1 MARRLSYLT
10 IIPTILHDAL
20 VGPRFAIILL
30 KRRWASIQMPAS
42 EELFYEITVN
52 PEWLE
57 VDFLEFDATLRTVL
71 EPFQQNM
78 PIPITFISD
87 GGRARVFTLDY
98 RQSGI
103 VGKGLGQWIR
113 KMNALW
119 LGFSVVSADPLTCRL
134 VPLEPS
140 PPITTS
146 ASSSWELAEFEELV
160 KSFPASPALSL
171 PYQTVG
177 LRDTALELALTPG
190 FDRLLAPDVV
200 RGVEPFDYQRRTVT
214 KVLQQ
219 MRGRALLCDEV
230 GLGKTVE
237 AGLIALEYFLRG
249 LVQRI
254 LVLTPPSL
262 VSQWKEEMERK
273 FNLSFV
279 SHEDPAFRQSE
290 NPFHEIPL
298 LIVSIDTAKRP
309 GWSEKLLSASYDL
322 IIVDEAH
329 HVRNPQ
335 TLAYRL
341 INNLSKKYL
350 LLLTATPVENRLDDL
365 FHLITLLAPGQLQTQ
380 STFRRQFGGGKE
392 GLLPKNTETLRRLL
406 SRVMIRNKRS
416 NTGVI
421 TTKRTAVT
429 LECEL
434 NARERQ
440 FYDDV
445 TQFVR
450 DRYRSNFSG
459 QRGSSPVLTPFTLKV
474 LQKEL
479 GSSPLASLP
488 TLLKLADHDGVSA
501 AIQAQLLRFA
511 QQARELG
518 HGAKFVV
525 LTGLLKHLPSE
536 KVVIFTGFRDT
547 QKSLVDYLQ
556 QEGIPCASFHGGMKR
571 QDKEDAIRHFQ
582 DAVPVLVSTESGGEG
597 RNLQFCHVMVNFD
610 LPWNPLRIEQRIG
623 RLHRIGQQ
631 ENVRIYNLSAADT
644 IEAEV
649 LTLLDAKINLFELVV
664 GELDM
669 ILGRLT
675 KPADFEDM
683 VMETVMAAQD
693 SHDLKQRMDALGEEL
708 REAKKHYDQVKH
720 LDENLFERLVADDA

>member
-1 MARRLSYLT
+1 
-10 IIPTILHDAL
+10 
-20 VGPRFAIILL
+20 
-30 KRRWASIQMPAS
+30 MPIS
-42 EELFYEITVN
+42 EELFYEISVN

-57 VDFLEFDATLRTVL
+57 VDFLEFDATLGTVL
-71 EPFQQNM
+71 EPFRQNT
-78 PIPITFISD
+78 PRPITFISE
-87 GGRARVFTLDY
+87 GSSAKTFTLDY
-98 RQSGI
+98 EQGGI
-103 VGKGLGQWIR
+103 VGKGLGKWIR

-140 PPITTS
+140 PPIKMS
-146 ASSSWELAEFEELV
+146 ASSPVEQGEVEKLV
-160 KSFPASPALSL
+160 NSFSVGPALSM
-171 PYQTVG
+171 PYQALG
-177 LRDTALELALTPG
+177 LRDTALELALKPG

-279 SHEDPAFRQSE
+279 SHEDPSFRQSE
-290 NPFHEIPL
+290 NPFHDIPFL
-298 LIVSIDTAKRP
+298 VVSIDTAKRP
-309 GWSEKLLSASYDL
+309 FWSEKLLQASYDL
-322 IIVDEAH
+322 VIVDEAH
-329 HVRNPQ
+329 HVRNPK

-341 INNLSKKYL
+341 INNISKKYL

-380 STFRRQFGGGKE
+380 STFRRQFGGGKD
-392 GLLPKNTETLRRLL
+392 GLLPKNTDTLRRVL

-421 TTKRTAVT
+421 TTRRTAST

-440 FYDDV
+440 FYDNV
-445 TQFVR
+445 SQFVR
-450 DRYRSNFSG
+450 DNYRSNFGNKLTASG
-459 QRGSSPVLTPFTLKV
+459 VLTPFTLKV

-479 GSSPLASLP
+479 GSSPHASFP
-488 TLLKLADHDGVSA
+488 TLLKLADHDEVSSEVQMQLRHFA
-501 AIQAQLLRFA
+501 AQAQ
-511 QQARELG
+511 ELG
-518 HGAKFVV
+518 HGAKFTV
-525 LTGLLKHLPSE
+525 LRDLLKHMPSE
-536 KVVIFTGFRDT
+536 KVLIFTGFRDT
-547 QKSLVDYLQ
+547 QKAIVDYLQ
-556 QEGIPCASFHGGMKR
+556 QEGISCASFYGGMKR

-582 DAVPVLVSTESGGEG
+582 HDVQTLVSTESGGEG

-623 RLHRIGQQ
+623 RIHRIGQQ
-631 ENVRIYNLSAADT
+631 EDVRIYNLSAAGT

-649 LTLLDAKINLFELVV
+649 LSLLDAKINLFELVV

-675 KPADFEDM
+675 KAADFEDI
-683 VMETVMAAQD
+683 VMDTVMSALD
-693 SHDLKQRMDALGEEL
+693 GNDLKQRMDALGEEL

-720 LDENLFERLVADDA
+720 LDENLFERLVADDD

>member
-1 MARRLSYLT
+1 MFDVSMS
-10 IIPTILHDAL
+10 
-20 VGPRFAIILL
+20 VGFI
-30 KRRWASIQMPAS
+30 
-42 EELFYEITVN
+42 YEISVN

-71 EPFQQNM
+71 EPFRQSV
-78 PIPITFISD
+78 PVSITFISD
-87 GGRARVFTLDY
+87 HGKSRTFAVDY
-98 RQSGI
+98 QQGGI
-103 VGKGLGQWIR
+103 VGKGLGKWIR

-119 LGFSVVSADPLTCRL
+119 LGVSVVNLDPLTCRL
-134 VPLEPS
+134 FPVEPS
-140 PPITTS
+140 PPIQTPPS
-146 ASSSWELAEFEELV
+146 ASAEL
-160 KSFPASPALSL
+160 SPVGKLIQALTTNSVL
-171 PYQTVG
+171 SVPYQAPG
-177 LRDTALELALTPG
+177 LRDTALELALKPG

-237 AGLIALEYFLRG
+237 AGLIALEYVLRG

-262 VSQWKEEMERK
+262 VLQWKEEMERK

-279 SHEDPAFRQSE
+279 SHEDAAFRQTD
-290 NPFHEIPL
+290 NPFHEIPF

-309 GWSEKLLSASYDL
+309 VWSEKLLSESYDL

-329 HVRNPQ
+329 HVRNPN
-335 TLAYRL
+335 TMAYRL

-380 STFRRQFGGGKE
+380 STFRQQFGGGRD
-392 GLLPKNTETLRRLL
+392 GLLPKNTDTLRRLL

-421 TTKRTAVT
+421 NTRRTAITV
-429 LECEL
+429 ECEL
-434 NARERQ
+434 NPSERQ
-440 FYDDV
+440 FYDHV
-445 TQFVR
+445 SEFVR
-450 DRYRSNFSG
+450 ESYRGHFEEG
-459 QRGSSPVLTPFTLKV
+459 PGGTRVLTPFTLKI

-479 GSSPLASLP
+479 GSSPLASFP
-488 TLLKLADHDGVSA
+488 TLLSLADHDGISSHVRKQLLGFA
-501 AIQAQLLRFA
+501 KQAQDV
-511 QQARELG
+511 G
-518 HGAKFVV
+518 PGAKFGI
-525 LTGLLKHLPSE
+525 LADLLQRIPSE
-536 KVVIFTGFRDT
+536 KVVVFTGFRDT
-547 QKSLVDYLQ
+547 QRSIADYLQ
-556 QEGIPCASFHGGMKR
+556 QRGIPCASFHGGMKR
-571 QDKEDAIRHFQ
+571 QDKEDAIRQFR
-582 DAVPVLVSTESGGEG
+582 DNVPVLVSTESGGEG

-623 RLHRIGQQ
+623 RIHRIGQ
-631 ENVRIYNLSAADT
+631 EEDVRIYNLSAAET

-675 KPADFEDM
+675 KSSDFEDM
-683 VMETVMAAQD
+683 VMKTVMTAQD
-693 SHDLKQRMDALGEEL
+693 RHDLKRRMDVLGEEL
-708 REAKKHYDQVKH
+708 REAKNHYDQIKH
-720 LDENLFERLVADDA
+720 LDENLFERLVADDE